1 MAERRI
7 SAGGVKVCG
16 TADADVVYSTMPS
29 ERKINWVT
37 LSLVFTVIVVAVVI
51 YFVRSGSSSGTAAI
65 PSKVDYNFHIRPIFS
80 DRCFKC
86 HGPDANQ
93 RKSNLRLDTEAGLY
107 AALKD
112 DPSAH
117 VIVPGDPGASEVYNR
132 ISSTDTSILMPPPSS
147 NLKLSAHEIELVEK
161 WIAQGAEYKKHWAF
175 VPPQQPE
182 VPKSGND
189 WAVNEIDEFI
199 LAKLDERGL
208 EPNEE
213 ADRERLLKRIY
224 LDLVGLPPTVEQQEA
239 FLNDNS
245 ENAYEKV
252 VDELLAN
259 KHYGEKMAIHWLD
272 VARYADTHGY
282 QDDGLRTMW
291 PWRDWVIHAFNQ
303 NYPYDKFIG
312 WQLAGDLM
320 PDPTK
325 EMLLAT
331 GFNRNHK
338 ITQEGGVI
346 DEEYRIEYV
355 TDRTNTFGKAFLA
368 LTFECAKCHDHKY
381 DPISQKEYY
390 STFAFFNQVA
400 EKGYQ
405 GDIFSGT
412 PADKPRMNISQK
424 DIDGILNFVNKKDSG
439 VVNVMIMQDSS
450 RLRAT
455 HVLKRGAYDAPEEAT
470 VPFGTPKDILLF
482 DTTRFSN
489 NRLGLVNWLLDE
501 KNPLTSRVFVNRMWE
516 QFFGRGIVKSSGDFG
531 LQGDLPSHPELLD
544 WLATDFTSN
553 NWDIKRLVKQIVTSS
568 TYKQSSKTTKEKLS
582 GDPENIYLSHA
593 PRIRLTAE
601 LSRDLVLASS
611 GELTQEIGGPSVKP
625 YQPKGIWEVATS
637 GRGLTRYNQDH
648 NDDLYRR
655 GLYTFIK
662 RTVPPPS
669 LLVFDASNRDQ
680 CEVRRLRT
688 NTPLQALVMMNDPQ
702 VNEAARVLAES
713 LLNDEK
719 KIEKAFRTIIC
730 RKATDKEINI
740 LSDYFDAEKNIF
752 QKTPEQADKL
762 IAIGEYKH
770 QDTPDKAS
778 LAAMIEVIMT
788 IYNMEEAIVKS

>member
-1 MAERRI
+1 
-7 SAGGVKVCG
+7 
-16 TADADVVYSTMPS
+16 MPS
-29 ERKINWVT
+29 TRKFNRLLLIA
-37 LSLVFTVIVVAVVI
+37 LAAFAVAC
-51 YFVRSGSSSGTAAI
+51 GSKNSDTATI
-65 PSKVDYNFHIRPIFS
+65 PKVVDYNFHIRPIFS

-93 RKSNLRLDTEAGLY
+93 RKANLRLDTEQGLY

-112 DPSAH
+112 DPNAH
-117 VIVPGDPGASEVYNR
+117 VIVPGDPDASEAYMR
-132 ISSTDTSILMPPPSS
+132 ISSSDTSMLMPPPSS
-147 NLKLSAHEIELVEK
+147 NLKLSAYEIELIKK
-161 WIAQGAEYKKHWAF
+161 WISQGAEYKKHWAF
-175 VPPQQPE
+175 VPPQKPE
-182 VPKSGND
+182 VPRSGNE
-189 WAVNEIDEFI
+189 WVKNEIDEFVV
-199 LAKLDERGL
+199 AKLDERGL

-213 ADRERLLKRIY
+213 AEKERLLKRVY
-224 LDLVGLPPTVEQQEA
+224 LDLIGLPPSIEQQEA
-239 FLNDNS
+239 FLKDGD
-245 ENAYEKV
+245 YEKV

-259 KHYGEKMAIHWLD
+259 KHYGEKMAIQWLD

-291 PWRDWVIHAFNQ
+291 PWRDWVIHAFNE
-303 NYPYDKFIG
+303 NYPYDKFIS

-320 PDPTK
+320 KDPTR

-405 GDIFSGT
+405 GDIYSGT
-412 PADKPRMNISQK
+412 AADVPRITIK
-424 DIDGILNFVNKKDSG
+424 DEDLKGILNFVNKKDSG
-439 VVNVMIMQDSS
+439 IVKVMIMRDSDVF
-450 RLRAT
+450 RPT
-455 HVLKRGAYDAPEEAT
+455 HLLTRGNYDAPAEV
-470 VPFGTPKDILLF
+470 VPFGTPSRILGF
-482 DTTRFSN
+482 DTTRFSK

-516 QFFGRGIVKSSGDFG
+516 QLFGRGLVKTSGDFG
-531 LQGDLPSHPELLD
+531 MQGELPSHPELLD
-544 WLATDFTSN
+544 WLAVDFSKN
-553 NWDIKRLVKQIVTSS
+553 GWDIKRLVKQIVMSS
-568 TYKQSSKTTKEKLS
+568 TYRQSSNITKDKLAK
-582 GDPENIYLSHA
+582 DPENIYLSHA

-611 GELTQEIGGPSVKP
+611 GELTEEIGGPSVKP
-625 YQPKGIWEVATS
+625 YQPKGIWEVASS
-637 GRGLTRYNQDH
+637 GRGLVHYNQDH
-648 NDDLYRR
+648 EDKLYRR

-669 LLVFDASNRDQ
+669 LLVFDASSRDQ
-680 CEVRRLRT
+680 CEVKRLRT

-702 VNEAARVLAES
+702 VNEAARVLAER
-713 LLNDEK
+713 LMADEMTIDEK
-719 KIEKAFRTIIC
+719 VSKAFRLILC
-730 RKATDKEINI
+730 RKGSDKELNI
-740 LSDYFDAEKNIF
+740 LNDYFESEKSIF
-752 QKTPEQADKL
+752 EKAPDEANKL
-762 IAIGEYKH
+762 INIGEYKH
-770 QDTPDKAS
+770 TPIDDKAS

-788 IYNMEEAIVKS
+788 IYNMEEAIVRS

>member
-1 MAERRI
+1 
-7 SAGGVKVCG
+7 
-16 TADADVVYSTMPS
+16 
-29 ERKINWVT
+29 
-37 LSLVFTVIVVAVVI
+37 
-51 YFVRSGSSSGTAAI
+51 
-65 PSKVDYNFHIRPIFS
+65 
-80 DRCFKC
+80 
-86 HGPDANQ
+86 
-93 RKSNLRLDTEAGLY
+93 
-107 AALKD
+107 
-112 DPSAH
+112 
-117 VIVPGDPGASEVYNR
+117 
-132 ISSTDTSILMPPPSS
+132 MPPPSS
-147 NLKLSAHEIELVEK
+147 NLKLSPHEIELVKK
-161 WIAQGAEYKKHWAF
+161 WISQGAQYKKHWAF
-175 VPPQQPE
+175 VAPQQPD

-189 WAVNEIDEFI
+189 WVVNEIDEFI
-199 LAKLDERGL
+199 VAKLDEKDL

-213 ADRERLLKRIY
+213 ADKERLLKRVY
-224 LDLVGLPPTVEQQEA
+224 LDLIGLPPTIEQQDA
-239 FLNDNS
+239 FLNGGS
-245 ENAYEKV
+245 YEKV
-252 VDELLAN
+252 VDELLGN
-259 KHYGEKMAIHWLD
+259 QHYGEKMAIQWLD

-291 PWRDWVIHAFNQ
+291 PWRDWVIHAFNE
-303 NYPYDKFIG
+303 NYPYNKFIG

-320 PDPTK
+320 PNPTK

-368 LTFECAKCHDHKY
+368 LTFECAHCHDHKY

-412 PADKPRMNISQK
+412 AADVPRITIK
-424 DIDGILNFVNKKDSG
+424 DEDIKGILNFINKKDSG
-439 VVNVMIMQDSS
+439 IVKVMIMRDSS
-450 RLRAT
+450 LFRPT
-455 HVLKRGAYDAPEEAT
+455 HVLRRGAYDAPETAT
-470 VPFGTPKDILLF
+470 VPFATPKDILPF
-482 DTTRFSN
+482 DTTRFSK

-501 KNPLTSRVFVNRMWE
+501 KHPLTSRVFVNRMWE

-531 LQGDLPSHPELLD
+531 FQGDLPSHPELLD
-544 WLATDFTSN
+544 WLSTDFVKN
-553 NWDIKRLVKQIVTSS
+553 GWDVKRLVKQIVMSA
-568 TYKQSSKTTKEKLS
+568 TYRQSSVITKDKLAK
-582 GDPENIYLSHA
+582 DPENIYLSHA

-648 NDDLYRR
+648 DDKLYRR

-702 VNEAARVLAES
+702 VNEAARVLAEKLMGRGDEMAS
-713 LLNDEK
+713 KVATAFRLILCRNGSDKELNILNDYFQT
-719 KIEKAFRTIIC
+719 EKA
-730 RKATDKEINI
+730 I
-740 LSDYFDAEKNIF
+740 LEKN
-752 QKTPEQADKL
+752 PEQADKL
-762 IAIGEYKH
+762 IAMGEFKH
-770 QDTPDKAS
+770 ESLEDKAS